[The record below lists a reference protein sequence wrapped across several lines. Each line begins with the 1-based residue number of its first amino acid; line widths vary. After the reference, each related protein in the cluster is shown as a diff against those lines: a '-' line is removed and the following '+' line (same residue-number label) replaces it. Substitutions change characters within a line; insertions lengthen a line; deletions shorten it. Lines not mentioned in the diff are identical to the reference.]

1 MVDGL
6 VPIDRFPTVRR
17 WISRPQNSAEF
28 SSDRR
33 CGEARVWSDWTA
45 GRSWGN
51 CGSRS
56 QTWDAKF
63 VLKLGRKVCVKAAKN
78 AQNARDE
85 HIYGLWWFMDRQGNF
100 CSMCAKT
107 LKIHGMNS
115 YGLWSSTRMGSILPN
130 GYRVT
135 SLWIDGH
142 QPMAGYFFIQ
152 MANSYL
158 GASPGLQCAVICLL
172 QTISPSNYKP
182 MFLPT
187 QQSY

>member
-63 VLKLGRKVCVKAAKN
+63 VLKL
-78 AQNARDE
+78 Q
-85 HIYGLWWFMDRQGNF
+85 
-100 CSMCAKT
+100 KT
-107 LKIHGMNS
+107 LKTLGMNI
-115 YGLWSSTRMGSILPN
+115 YMV
-130 GYRVT
+130 YDD
-135 SLWIDGH
+135 LWIDKAIFVRCVLKRSKFMGWIRMVYGH
-142 QPMAGYFFIQ
+142 PPEW
-152 MANSYL
+152 
-158 GASPGLQCAVICLL
+158 GASFPMDIESHPYGLMDINQWQGTSLFKWPIAIWVHPLDCNVQWFVCC
-172 QTISPSNYKP
+172 KP
-182 MFLPT
+182 
-187 QQSY
+187 